1 MSKDS
6 RYTNILP
13 GIIAAGIVNG
23 IVIVVSAM
31 ALGALIFTGE
41 LSIYLPHTIYRNRIK
56 RVE

>member
-6 RYTNILP
+6 RYPNIIP
-13 GIIAAGIVNG
+13 DIIAGIVNG

-41 LSIYLPHTIYRNRIK
+41 LSIYLPHKFIEI
-56 RVE
+56 E